1 MFNRGVANL
10 RAWLFLCLFLAVVG
24 CGSGGDAAGGT
35 GGNPSAKAEKPK
47 AIKITMIAKS
57 STNPFF
63 LSCKAGAED
72 GAKKMSAKYGIPV
85 TIDWQ
90 TPPTED
96 GQAQAQNIQTAVNSG
111 SNAILI
117 ACSDA
122 GKVKGA
128 IDDAVA
134 RNVPVMTFDSDCP
147 DSKRFVFCGSDNHQ
161 MGLQV
166 GNELALLCK
175 GKGNVAILA
184 GNQNA
189 PNLKIRADGAKEA
202 IAKNPG
208 MKFVGVFYHAETGQD
223 ATAAVLQA
231 MNSNPEIDAW
241 AFIGGWPLFSPA
253 LLTQIDPS
261 KVRIVSADALP
272 EELAYV
278 KKGVVPV
285 LVAQQPF
292 EYGSM
297 SVQVICEKLIDKKD
311 PAGSTVGP
319 DLVKVSKVNLNEWA
333 KKLQSWGFTNVD
345 PDLLK

>member
-1 MFNRGVANL
+1 MILA
-10 RAWLFLCLFLAVVG
+10 LFG
-24 CGSGGDAAGGT
+24 CGQGGDGGGT
-35 GGNPSAKAEKPK
+35 AGSPTGKGEKPK

-72 GAKKMSAKYGIPV
+72 GAKKMSEKYGIPV

-111 SNAILI
+111 SSAILI

-161 MGLQV
+161 MGLAV
-166 GNELALLCK
+166 GDELSKLCK
-175 GKGNVAILA
+175 GNGQVAILA

-189 PNLKIRADGAKEA
+189 PNLKIRVDGAKEA
-202 IAKNPG
+202 IAKSPN
-208 MKFVGVFYHAETGQD
+208 MKLVGVFYHPETGQD

-241 AFIGGWPLFSPA
+241 AFVGGWPLFSPA
-253 LLTQIDPS
+253 LLTQIDPA

-285 LVAQQPF
+285 LVAQQPY
-292 EYGSM
+292 EYGAM
-297 SVQVICEKLIDKKD
+297 SVQTICEKLIDRKD
-311 PAGSTVGP
+311 PSGPTIGPELVTV
-319 DLVKVSKVNLNEWA
+319 SAQNLHEWA
-333 KKLQSWGFTNVD
+333 KKLQGWGFTNVD
-345 PDLLK
+345 PELLK